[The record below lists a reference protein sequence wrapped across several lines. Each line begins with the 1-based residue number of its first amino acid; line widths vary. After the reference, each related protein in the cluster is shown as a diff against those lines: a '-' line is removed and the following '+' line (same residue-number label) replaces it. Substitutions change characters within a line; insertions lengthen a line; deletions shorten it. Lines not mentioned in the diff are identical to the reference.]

1 MRFIGHPEEGG
12 LAERGTRALLLGLVI
27 TTFLML
33 AIGSSLYDVGDW
45 LGMW

>member
-12 LAERGTRALLLGLVI
+12 IAERGTRVLFLGLVVA
-27 TTFLML
+27 TFLAL
-33 AIGSSLYDVGDW
+33 AIGATVYDLGDW